1 MTKNHPFLILKNNV
15 TTEQQQHIKMNKTS
29 VVLLNGPSYIFE
41 VDNIIIIYNLLL
53 SLLQKNEKKGSF
65 KPKENCILTLPKAY
79 AE

>member
-1 MTKNHPFLILKNNV
+1 MRSFLVAEYFLYTVQCFKKVMTKNHPFLILKNNV

-53 SLLQKNEKKGSF
+53 SLLQKK
-65 KPKENCILTLPKAY
+65 
-79 AE
+79 